1 MQDQSIL
8 PGVGNVIKIE
18 GLFDAGMH
26 PHCVT
31 FDIDDVWLHC
41 LIRKLRDYARYWYD
55 CCKGPGSSKPN
66 RKNVYGR
73 SSCGVCD
80 SVISLIRDGVLKRIT
95 YLCSKCQL
103 MPAQHRLFEIRKQ
116 EQRDNPSMNVFV
128 PGKSKI
134 CLQAVDTS
142 AGNLQPLQQN
152 AAPKPRW
159 LCLFCTLDN
168 KFELNICEICDT
180 PRPKENIP
188 HVEVEAVQ
196 KALSSSCYNSE
207 SNGHYGNR
215 PAVSHVGFEM
225 NSSKSSDSN
234 NFMQSDA
241 VKNYGHSNEEMHA
254 SNGSSTYN
262 SSSNSSSSS
271 SSRHN
276 EITAHPPQP
285 SDTLSNKNDTSGI
298 TFMTPQFCKCSV
310 QGTLHRVRKMGP
322 TNSRLFWSCSIRK
335 CDFFSWADGAFPK
348 CQHGAPC
355 TVRRV
360 LKPGPTNGQY
370 FFSCSQS
377 AKCEFFLW
385 SSQHRPPAS
394 VAPAVTVTNNA
405 QAITLKRVNTDSS
418 TSTGNSHKK
427 LKSIVIP
434 L

>member
-1 MQDQSIL
+1 VQDQSLL

-31 FDIDDVWLHC
+31 SDIDDVWLNC

-73 SSCGVCD
+73 SNCGVCD
-80 SVISLIRDGVLKRIT
+80 SVISLVRDGVLKRIT

-116 EQRDNPSMNVFV
+116 EQRGIPSMNSFV

-134 CLQAVDTS
+134 CLQAVNTS
-142 AGNLQPLQQN
+142 AVNQQPLQQN
-152 AAPKPRW
+152 AVPKPRW

-168 KFELNICEICDT
+168 KFDLSVCEICDT

-188 HVEVEAVQ
+188 HVEEEAVQ
-196 KALSSSCYNSE
+196 TALSSSCFNSE
-207 SNGHYGNR
+207 SNGLDGNK
-215 PAVSHVGFEM
+215 PVVSLVGSEKI
-225 NSSKSSDSN
+225 SSKSFDVN
-234 NFMQSDA
+234 KFGPSDA
-241 VKNYGHSNEEMHA
+241 VKNFVYLNEEMNA
-254 SNGSSTYN
+254 SNSSNN
-262 SSSNSSSSS
+262 SSSNHN
-271 SSRHN
+271 SRSRSGHN
-276 EITAHPPQP
+276 EITAFPPQP
-285 SDTLSNKNDTSGI
+285 SDTLSSKNDTSGI
-298 TFMTPQFCKCSV
+298 TFMTPQFCKCNV
-310 QGTLHRVRKMGP
+310 QGTLHRVRKTGL

-335 CDFFSWADGAFPK
+335 CDFFSWADGTFPK
-348 CQHGAPC
+348 CQHGAPS

-370 FFSCSQS
+370 FFSCSQTS
-377 AKCEFFLW
+377 KCDFFLW
-385 SSQHRPPAS
+385 SSKHKPPVVP
-394 VAPAVTVTNNA
+394 VANA
-405 QAITLKRVNTDSS
+405 QAVTLKRANPESL
-418 TSTGNSHKK
+418 TGNPLKK
-427 LKSIVIP
+427 MKPIVIP